1 MSKKATVKS
10 QTPALVQH
18 AEVSNN
24 INLNL
29 NQNDLIDLAIQENL
43 EVLEG
48 KLKAVKEELETK
60 KKLTEQ
66 LKRDAAKGIAQ
77 KVLKKDPAYTKLTEL
92 FVVLGIK
99 SEGEESMDNNPHGH
113 HLPYQLYGNNT
124 QENYLGEFSYY
135 HYDDYTNL
143 AAATKGIAK
152 GVWYKNSFTRVTVD
166 LRYNKDGLNV
176 NFHKTLLLDP
186 KDTKDLCKVLEPL
199 ENRIY
204 ELHKLKFELQKEFFE
219 YTFGEKRIK
228 AKIVKASL
236 KKTAEGQAILGM
248 LQGATGVKLIG

>member
-1 MSKKATVKS
+1 MAKKATPKPV
-10 QTPALVQH
+10 PAVVQH

-29 NQNDLIDLAIQENL
+29 NQNDLIDLAIQEHL
-43 EVLEG
+43 EFLEG

-60 KKLTEQ
+60 TKLTEQ
-66 LKRDAAKGIAQ
+66 LKKDAAKGIAQ
-77 KVLKKDPAYTKLTEL
+77 KVLKKDPSYTKLTEL
-92 FVVLGIK
+92 FAILGVK
-99 SEGEESMDNNPHGH
+99 SEGEDSMDSNAHGRH
-113 HLPYQLYGNNT
+113 YPPYQLHSINT
-124 QENYLGEFSYY
+124 QENYIGEFSHYY
-135 HYDDYTNL
+135 HEDYTTL
-143 AAATKGIAK
+143 AASTKTISK
-152 GVWYKNSFTRVTVD
+152 GTWYRNSFTQVSID
-166 LRYNKDGLNV
+166 LRYNNDGLNV
-176 NFHKTLLLDP
+176 NFHKTLILDP

-199 ENRIY
+199 ELRMY
-204 ELHKLKFELQKEFFE
+204 ELHKLKFDLQKEFFE

>member
-1 MSKKATVKS
+1 MAKKAIS
-10 QTPALVQH
+10 QTPAVVQH

-66 LKRDAAKGIAQ
+66 LKKDAAKGIAQ
-77 KVLKKDPAYTKLTEL
+77 KALKKDPAYTKLTEL
-92 FVVLGIK
+92 FVILGVK
-99 SEGEESMDNNPHGH
+99 SEGEESIDNNSYGH
-113 HLPYQLYGNNT
+113 YSPYQLCGNNT
-124 QENYLGEFSYY
+124 QENYIGEFSGYN
-135 HYDDYTNL
+135 HEDYPNL
-143 AAATKGIAK
+143 AAATRSIYKGT
-152 GVWYKNSFTRVTVD
+152 WYKNSFTQVSVD
-166 LRYNKDGLNV
+166 LRYNQDGLNV
-176 NFHKTLLLDP
+176 NFHKTLILDP
-186 KDTKDLCKVLEPL
+186 KDTKDLGKVLEPL
-199 ENRIY
+199 ENRMY
-204 ELHKLKFELQKEFFE
+204 ELHKLKFDLQKEFFE